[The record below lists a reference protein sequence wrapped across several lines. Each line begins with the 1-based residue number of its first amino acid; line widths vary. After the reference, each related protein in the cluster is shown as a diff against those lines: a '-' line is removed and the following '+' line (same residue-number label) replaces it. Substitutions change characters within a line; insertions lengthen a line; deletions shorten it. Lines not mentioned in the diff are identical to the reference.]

1 MRYALKLIAVIALTL
16 NLSSCGIIPSQAK
29 LPLPEPETYPTIK
42 AEKLECLDIETF
54 KALAIR
60 DTMKSSRIE
69 TLEAII
75 RKTH

>member
-1 MRYALKLIAVIALTL
+1 MRHALKLIAAIALTL
-16 NLSSCGIIPSQAK
+16 SLSSCGIIPSQAR
-29 LPLPEPETYPTIK
+29 LPIPEPETYPTIK
-42 AEKLECLDIETF
+42 AEKLECLDDETF